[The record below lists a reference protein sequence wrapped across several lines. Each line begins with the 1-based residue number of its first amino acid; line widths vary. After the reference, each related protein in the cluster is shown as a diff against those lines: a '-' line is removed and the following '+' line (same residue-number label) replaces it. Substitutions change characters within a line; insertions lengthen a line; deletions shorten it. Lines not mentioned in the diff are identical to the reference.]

1 MNLNYNSYEK
11 EQYKDKE
18 EFINKLK
25 NVIYKEKKKR
35 GYLELVF
42 LCIGTDRMIGDCF
55 GPLVGTK
62 LEETFIDYNI
72 FNINIYGTLENN
84 VSYTN
89 IKDIIKNIEKKHKNP
104 YIIAIDAALSNQ
116 ENVGKIFLSE
126 EKIILGKGLN
136 KKKIEIGD
144 ISIKA
149 VVGKNYKMTNY
160 NFYVL
165 QNTSLN
171 MVIKLANT
179 VADGITEVIKY
190 A

>member
-1 MNLNYNSYEK
+1 MSFKYYSYEN
-11 EQYKDKE
+11 EQQ
-18 EFINKLK
+18 EFITKLRDI
-25 NVIYKEKKKR
+25 IYNEKKKR

-62 LEETFIDYNI
+62 LEENFENY
-72 FNINIYGTLENN
+72 NINIYGTLEKN

-89 IKDIIKNIEKKHKNP
+89 IKEIVTKIKKQYKNP
-104 YIIAIDAALSNQ
+104 YIIAIDSALSKQ
-116 ENVGKIFLSE
+116 ENIGKIFLSN
-126 EKIILGKGLN
+126 EKLILGKCLN
-136 KKKIEIGD
+136 KNKIEVGNL
-144 ISIKA
+144 SIKA
-149 VVGKNYKMTNY
+149 VVGKNYKITNY

-171 MVIKLANT
+171 KVIKLANV